1 MLDRIQHGEGG
12 GGGGGGGGGTH
23 KVYGKNVCR
32 ALKLNNFA
40 DIGATD
46 FIFASIYS

>member
-12 GGGGGGGGGTH
+12 GGGGGGTR
-23 KVYGKNVCR
+23 KVYGKNVCC

-46 FIFASIYS
+46 FIVMKMVLF

>member
-1 MLDRIQHGEGG
+1 MLDRIQHGE
-12 GGGGGGGGGTH
+12 GGGGGGGGTH

-40 DIGATD
+40 DIHVGATD
-46 FIFASIYS
+46 LIFASIYS